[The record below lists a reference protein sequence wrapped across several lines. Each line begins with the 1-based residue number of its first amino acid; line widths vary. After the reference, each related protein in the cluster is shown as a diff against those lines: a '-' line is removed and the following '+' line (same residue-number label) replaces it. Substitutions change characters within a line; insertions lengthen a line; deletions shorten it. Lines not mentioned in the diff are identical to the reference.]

1 MFSPQHRSTLA
12 SHLAP
17 LMAAALASG
26 SSLET
31 DAQHDSEQCVIKT
44 DPACVDVLISRI
56 TKSQVAMPNASDVA
70 MSQMQLAFVL
80 ARYQRLNEAEAV
92 IDSIAPTLPDSKI
105 KDLAIANVID
115 QLDENSIPRATRLI
129 SQVNDPYY
137 YEMARA
143 HYVSILAKTNDLDVA
158 VGAVDA
164 TNRANQ
170 PIHESGL
177 IPLVKALLA
186 DGRLETAWAVVDD
199 HAADAARWPAL
210 DVIVKDRL
218 AAWEFDAA
226 RTTVSRMGESP
237 WRAISTARLALA
249 LAQYG
254 KAAEAKDA
262 FAQARHLL
270 GQISDMDSQREAL
283 QGFAEAAIDA
293 GEVDLTLLTAQD
305 VARDPIDHV
314 STLLQVADLL
324 VNNPN
329 PGTRIKWRSVIDA
342 AIARLESVPARGD
355 EFDDLIN
362 DRWNEISS
370 VVEQGGEPQRAADL
384 LERIADQPRREQALQ
399 SLVHYLS
406 ATGQLQPALQILSH
420 QSDGDR
426 RVQGYL
432 RVAKKAISTGDRD
445 SEKQATR
452 EAIGLIE
459 GPNHIEVSDET
470 ILLLAQLEA
479 EAGDF
484 EIASRRLRFTRGMD
498 LQARG
503 RILLM
508 KHTRNSSAE
517 QYAKYLMQAR
527 DAIENV
533 ENPLKR
539 QSLLELL
546 TGILIEGGK
555 CADAIG
561 IVREVADPANRE
573 QLNRSI
579 SMRFLVTNRLGMAYT
594 TAGEISDPSQRRG
607 RQVLVLL
614 AALERSLIE
623 NARSDLIKP
632 AEARP

>member
-1 MFSPQHRSTLA
+1 
-12 SHLAP
+12 
-17 LMAAALASG
+17 
-26 SSLET
+26 
-31 DAQHDSEQCVIKT
+31 
-44 DPACVDVLISRI
+44 
-56 TKSQVAMPNASDVA
+56 MPNASDVA

-143 HYVSILAKTNDLDVA
+143 HYVSILAKTDDLDVA

-459 GPNHIEVSDET
+459 GRNHIEVSDET

-508 KHTRNSSAE
+508 KHTRDSSAE